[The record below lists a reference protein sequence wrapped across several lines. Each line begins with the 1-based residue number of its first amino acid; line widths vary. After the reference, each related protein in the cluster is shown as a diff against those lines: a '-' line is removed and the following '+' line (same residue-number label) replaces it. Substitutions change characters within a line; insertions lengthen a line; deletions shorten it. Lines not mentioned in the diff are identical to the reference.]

1 MNREI
6 LFRGKRV
13 DNGEWVYGYFVK
25 SDGLINNG
33 KCFIL
38 PTVAD
43 FSYGDN
49 GNRIRIG
56 CFVEVDSDTVGQYTG
71 LIDKNGNKIFEADI
85 LRFGNKSLLVWWNEE
100 AFQWQAKEV
109 YGYDIITKEN
119 WLDNDCA
126 NIDLGWIAS
135 EVACVGKMTTEIIG
149 NIYDNPDMLTDK

>member
-1 MNREI
+1 MREI

-25 SDGLINNG
+25 SDGQINNG

-71 LIDKNGNKIFEADI
+71 LIDKNGTRIFEGDI
-85 LRFGNKSLLVWWNEE
+85 LKQKRYGISEAPFSVDWNAEGAGWYFIDADGHTDE
-100 AFQWQAKEV
+100 LWQSICNSCTV
-109 YGYDIITKEN
+109 
-119 WLDNDCA
+119 
-126 NIDLGWIAS
+126 
-135 EVACVGKMTTEIIG
+135 VG
-149 NIYDNPDMLTDK
+149 NIHDNPDMLTDKGNV

>member
-1 MNREI
+1 MREI

-71 LIDKNGNKIFEADI
+71 LIDKNGTRIFESDVVEWDSKEWGCEQRE
-85 LRFGNKSLLVWWNEE
+85 LVEWNYELLDMRKNDW
-100 AFQWQAKEV
+100 KE
-109 YGYDIITKEN
+109 
-119 WLDNDCA
+119 WC
-126 NIDLGWIAS
+126 
-135 EVACVGKMTTEIIG
+135 EVIG
-149 NIYDNPDMLTDK
+149 NIHDNPDMITDKGEG